1 MHGHPMHKNKTCCSF
16 CVGRRSLLP
25 NGATPRSDPAE
36 HVLPII
42 QRLLGYAQLATR
54 LARYFVV
61 TKTDRNKTNDDLTVL
76 WLQTYKRLNSVY
88 FICNQSTVNSSLA
101 LFLSIFVTPKY
112 LCYIIISR
120 QIFGS
125 GFFYQVII

>member
-1 MHGHPMHKNKTCCSF
+1 
-16 CVGRRSLLP
+16 
-25 NGATPRSDPAE
+25 
-36 HVLPII
+36 
-42 QRLLGYAQLATR
+42 
-54 LARYFVV
+54 VV

-125 GFFYQVII
+125 GFFLPSHNLSSYQYKLVMFTKGLSIFTYQESSSNLSRIVLRSH